1 MCGINGIFTG
11 ACSPEDLNR
20 VMQMNDKLS
29 HRGPNG
35 QGTWQHG
42 EVTLGHARLSIIDLS
57 DAGGQP
63 MTAHNN
69 RYGLVFNGEIYNYR
83 ELKKIILAD
92 FPETKFLSETDSEVL
107 LYACIYYKEK
117 ALSMLNGMFAFA
129 FYDAECHEL
138 FVARDRMG
146 IKPFYYFVNH
156 NCFVFSSEI
165 RALLASGIPER
176 KLNTTAL
183 SDYFR
188 YNTVHAPK
196 TLISNVYMLMP
207 GHYMK
212 IKHKQA
218 LLPECYWNAGKIFT
232 KTERVSREEVLY
244 NVQHL
249 FGEAVQ
255 RRLVSDVPFGA
266 FLSGGIDSSAVVAM
280 MSQYSEK
287 PVSTFSVTFEEEQF
301 SEAKYA
307 RMVAEKYGTKH
318 HEIRLTPADFLRELP
333 YAMQATDHPSNDGP
347 NTFVVSKATRMA
359 GITMALSGLGGDE
372 LFAGYPVFNHALNFS
387 KLSWLGNI
395 PHMFRKSMADLMT
408 ISGKKTS
415 LLKLAELLRQKEI
428 NFPSFYAGS
437 RKLFSEDYLQTLTKN
452 LFPSANAVEEI
463 ARQAAT
469 CFPDNKHL
477 LSRVSYAEMYSYM
490 QHVLLRDTDQMSMAV
505 ALEVRVPFLDY
516 TLVEYVL
523 GLEDSYKMPSTPKKL
538 LVDALGD
545 KLPPEIVHRPKMG
558 FTLPWKHWLKN
569 ELHDFASAQIHA
581 LGKMEFV
588 HAPEL
593 DSLFKDFLD
602 DRPHAT
608 WSRIW
613 HLVSLNH
620 WLETNQ
626 ISV

>member
-1 MCGINGIFTG
+1 MCGINGIFSG
-11 ACSPEDLNR
+11 ASSPADLSS
-20 VMQMNDKLS
+20 VMQMNEKLR

-35 QGTWQHG
+35 QGTWQKDAL
-42 EVTLGHARLSIIDLS
+42 TLGHVRLSIIDLS
-57 DAGGQP
+57 DAGSQP

-83 ELKKIILAD
+83 ELKKIILTD
-92 FPETKFLSETDSEVL
+92 FPDTVFRSETDSEVL

-129 FYDAECHEL
+129 FYDAESQEL

-146 IKPFYYFVNH
+146 IKPFYYFENGPQ
-156 NCFVFSSEI
+156 FVFSSEI

-176 KLNTTAL
+176 KINTKAL

-188 YNTVHAPK
+188 YNTVHAPQ
-196 TLISNVYMLMP
+196 TLIKDVYMLMP
-207 GHYMK
+207 GHYIK
-212 IKHKQA
+212 IRQGQA
-218 LLPECYWNAGKIFT
+218 WQPVCYWNAGKNYT
-232 KTERVSREEVLY
+232 NSEHTSREEVLY
-244 NVQHL
+244 NVQKL
-249 FGEAVQ
+249 FGESVQ

-280 MSQYSEK
+280 MSQYSRQA
-287 PVSTFSVTFEEEQF
+287 VSTFSVTFEEEQF

-318 HEIRLTPADFLRELP
+318 HEIKLTPADFLQELP

-347 NTFVVSKATRMA
+347 NTYVVSKATRMT

-372 LFAGYPVFNHALNFS
+372 LFAGYPVFSHAQSFS
-387 KLSWLGNI
+387 KLSWLGSL
-395 PHMFRKSMADLMT
+395 PHSLRKSFAAMLSV
-408 ISGKKTS
+408 SGKKNS
-415 LLKLAELLRQKEI
+415 LLKLAELMRQKEI
-428 NFPSFYAGS
+428 NFPVFYAGS
-437 RKLFSEDYLQTLTKN
+437 RKLFSEDYLKLLTKN
-452 LFPSANAVEEI
+452 IFPAENAVEEI
-463 ARQAAT
+463 ARQAMFG
-469 CFPDNKHL
+469 FPDNEHL

-523 GLEDSYKMPSTPKKL
+523 GLEDVYKMSSTPKKL

-545 KLPPEIVHRPKMG
+545 KLPQEIVNRPKMG

-569 ELHDFASAQIHA
+569 ELHGFALDQIQA
-581 LGKMEFV
+581 LGKKDF
-588 HAPEL
+588 ANATAL
-593 DSLFKDFLD
+593 DTLFKDFMED
-602 DRPHAT
+602 KHHAT